1 MSILIAGVR
10 QGSLV
15 QITNLNS
22 VIRGLKKMGLKTQ
35 DLDGATSKIR
45 NLVLPPAIS
54 NAPVKTG
61 KLRSTVR
68 AGKFVNKVEVSAGNN
83 TTVLY
88 ANPIHWGWKKRKI
101 EPNPWLIDIR
111 DQKADQVEEIFVAEL
126 QKILDKVGS
135 EIK

>member
-1 MSILIAGVR
+1 MSMLVAGR
-10 QGSLV
+10 QGSAV
-15 QITNLNS
+15 EIANLNS
-22 VIRGLKKMGLKTQ
+22 VIRGFKKMGLKTQ

-68 AGKFVNKVEVSAGNN
+68 AGKFVNKVEVSVGNN

-88 ANPIHWGWKKRKI
+88 ANPIHWGWKKKRI

-111 DQKADQVEEIFVAEL
+111 DQKADQVEEIFVTEL